1 MVKNYA
7 NLAHYDDLRYK
18 FRAGTTFTAMLTH
31 DEVYAFLKKKS
42 TLSHSGLTKESGLPT
57 GTLAKAMNGQRKL
70 TESHLRALEP
80 VLIQY
85 GIENY
90 RSRQAT
96 VLSIVNHKG
105 GVGKTTTT
113 INLGKGLTN
122 RNQSVLL
129 IDMDSQGNL
138 SQSLGIHNPQQ
149 QLLQALTQ
157 SMAMPVLTLSDA
169 YHVVPSDLEL
179 SKAEAEL
186 IKTPSGVLR
195 FRNALSP
202 LLAKYDYILIDCP
215 PSLNI
220 YTYSA
225 LVASTA
231 ALVVLEPEASAV
243 KGMYNLLELIRDIQE
258 SFNPRLKV
266 EGIVMAQVN
275 PQLVLHRELMG
286 KVRDDLKGQPFFKTE
301 IRQNVAIAE
310 SQYVGKTIFDY
321 KLNSTGATDYQS
333 LADEVL
339 ANYPA

>member
-1 MVKNYA
+1 
-7 NLAHYDDLRYK
+7 
-18 FRAGTTFTAMLTH
+18 MLTH
-31 DEVYAFLKKKS
+31 EEVYAFLKKKS

-57 GTLAKAMNGQRKL
+57 GTLAKAMNGQRRL
-70 TESHLRALEP
+70 TESHLKALEP
-80 VLIQY
+80 ILLQY
-85 GIENY
+85 GIDDF
-90 RSRQAT
+90 RIRRAT
-96 VLSIVNHKG
+96 VLSVVNHKG

-113 INLGKGLTN
+113 INLGKGLVN
-122 RNQSVLL
+122 RQQSVLL

-138 SQSLGIHNPQQ
+138 SQSLGIHNPEE
-149 QLLQALTQ
+149 QLLQGLTQ
-157 SMAMPVLTLSDA
+157 GSPLPVIPLSTG
-169 YHVVPSDLEL
+169 YHLVPSDLEL
-179 SKAEAEL
+179 AKAEADL

-195 FRNALSP
+195 FRNVLAP
-202 LLAKYDYILIDCP
+202 LLVKYDYILIDCP

-225 LVASTA
+225 LVASSA

-243 KGMYNLLELIRDIQE
+243 KGMYNLLELIQDIRK
-258 SFNPRLKV
+258 SFNPKLKV

-321 KLNSTGATDYQS
+321 KPNSTGATDYQS
-333 LADEVL
+333 LADEVF
-339 ANYPA
+339 ANHPA

>member
-1 MVKNYA
+1 
-7 NLAHYDDLRYK
+7 
-18 FRAGTTFTAMLTH
+18 MLTH
-31 DEVYAFLKKKS
+31 EEVYAFLKKKS

-70 TESHLRALEP
+70 TESHLKALEP

-85 GIENY
+85 GIDDFRN
-90 RSRQAT
+90 RRAT

-113 INLGKGLTN
+113 INLGKGLVN
-122 RNQSVLL
+122 RQQSVLL

-138 SQSLGIHNPQQ
+138 SQSLGIHNPEQ

-157 SMAMPVLTLSDA
+157 GSPLPVISLSA
-169 YHVVPSDLEL
+169 GYHMVPSDLEL
-179 SKAEAEL
+179 AKAEAEL

-195 FRNALSP
+195 FRNALAP
-202 LLAKYDYILIDCP
+202 LLVKYDYILIDCP

-220 YTYSA
+220 FTYSA
-225 LVASTA
+225 LVASSA

-243 KGMYNLLELIRDIQE
+243 KGMYNLLELIQDIKD
-258 SFNPRLKV
+258 SFNPKLKV

-321 KLNSTGATDYQS
+321 KPNSMGATDYQS
-333 LADEVL
+333 LADEVF
-339 ANYPA
+339 AKHPA

>member
-1 MVKNYA
+1 MI
-7 NLAHYDDLRYK
+7 
-18 FRAGTTFTAMLTH
+18 TH
-31 DEVYAFLKKKS
+31 EEVYAFLKKKS

-70 TESHLRALEP
+70 TESHLKALEP
-80 VLIQY
+80 ILLQY
-85 GIENY
+85 GIDNF
-90 RSRQAT
+90 RNRQAT

-113 INLGKGLTN
+113 INLGKGLVN
-122 RNQSVLL
+122 HQQSILL

-138 SQSLGIHNPQQ
+138 SQSLGIHNPEQ

-157 SMAMPVLTLSDA
+157 GSPLPVISLSEG
-169 YHVVPSDLEL
+169 YHIVPSDLEL
-179 SKAEAEL
+179 AKAEAEL

-195 FRNALSP
+195 FRNVLAP
-202 LLAKYDYILIDCP
+202 LLVKYDYILIDCP

-225 LVASTA
+225 LVASSA

-243 KGMYNLLELIRDIQE
+243 KGMYNLLELIQDIRE
-258 SFNPRLKV
+258 SFNPKLKV

-286 KVRDDLKGQPFFKTE
+286 KVRDNLKGQPFFKTE

-321 KLNSTGATDYQS
+321 KPNSIGATDYQS
-333 LADEVL
+333 LADEVF
-339 ANYPA
+339 ANHSA

>member
-1 MVKNYA
+1 
-7 NLAHYDDLRYK
+7 
-18 FRAGTTFTAMLTH
+18 MLTH
-31 DEVYAFLKKKS
+31 DEVYAFLKKKL
-42 TLSHSGLTKESGLPT
+42 TLSHSGLNKESGLPT

-70 TESHLRALEP
+70 TESHLKALEP
-80 VLIQY
+80 ILVQY
-85 GIENY
+85 GIDNF
-90 RSRQAT
+90 RKRRAT
-96 VLSIVNHKG
+96 VLAIVNHKG
-105 GVGKTTTT
+105 GVGKTTTA
-113 INLGKGLTN
+113 INLGKGLVN
-122 RNQSVLL
+122 RNQSVLM

-138 SQSLGIHNPQQ
+138 SQSLGIYNPEQ
-149 QLLQALTQ
+149 QLLGSLVNG
-157 SMAMPVLTLSDA
+157 SPLPVLPLSDT

-195 FRNALSP
+195 FRNVLSP
-202 LLAKYDYILIDCP
+202 LLPKYDFILIDCP

-220 YTYSA
+220 FTYSA

-243 KGMYNLLELIRDIQE
+243 KGMYNLLELIYDIQE

-275 PQLVLHRELMG
+275 TQLVLHRELMS

-301 IRQNVAIAE
+301 IRQNIAIAE

-321 KLNSTGATDYQS
+321 KPNSPGAVDYQS
-333 LADEVL
+333 LSDEVL
-339 ANYPA
+339 ANHPA

>member
-1 MVKNYA
+1 MI
-7 NLAHYDDLRYK
+7 
-18 FRAGTTFTAMLTH
+18 TH
-31 DEVYAFLKKKS
+31 EEVYAFLKKKS
-42 TLSHSGLTKESGLPT
+42 TVSHSGLTKESGLPT

-70 TESHLRALEP
+70 TESHLKALEP
-80 VLIQY
+80 ILLQY
-85 GIENY
+85 GIDNF
-90 RSRQAT
+90 RNRQAT

-113 INLGKGLTN
+113 INLGKGLVN
-122 RNQSVLL
+122 HQQSILL

-138 SQSLGIHNPQQ
+138 SQSLGIHNPEQ

-157 SMAMPVLTLSDA
+157 GSPLPVISLSEG
-169 YHVVPSDLEL
+169 YHIVPSDLEL
-179 SKAEAEL
+179 AKAEAEL

-195 FRNALSP
+195 FRNVLAP
-202 LLAKYDYILIDCP
+202 LLVKYDYILIDCP

-225 LVASTA
+225 LVASSA

-243 KGMYNLLELIRDIQE
+243 KGMYNLLELIQDIRE
-258 SFNPRLKV
+258 SFNPKLKV

-286 KVRDDLKGQPFFKTE
+286 KVRDNLKGQPFFKTE

-321 KLNSTGATDYQS
+321 KPNSIGATDYQS
-333 LADEVL
+333 LADEVF
-339 ANYPA
+339 ANHSA

>member
-1 MVKNYA
+1 
-7 NLAHYDDLRYK
+7 
-18 FRAGTTFTAMLTH
+18 MLTH
-31 DEVYAFLKKKS
+31 EEVYAFLKRKS

-70 TESHLRALEP
+70 TESHLKALEP
-80 VLIQY
+80 ILLQY
-85 GIENY
+85 GIDDFRN
-90 RSRQAT
+90 RRAT

-113 INLGKGLTN
+113 INLGKGLAN
-122 RNQSVLL
+122 RQQSVLL
-129 IDMDSQGNL
+129 VDMDSQGNL
-138 SQSLGIHNPQQ
+138 SQSLGIHNPEQ
-149 QLLQALTQ
+149 QLMQALTQ
-157 SMAMPVLTLSDA
+157 GSPLPIVSLSSN
-169 YHVVPSDLEL
+169 YHMVPSDLEL
-179 SKAEAEL
+179 AKAEAEL

-195 FRNALSP
+195 FRNALAP
-202 LLAKYDYILIDCP
+202 LLMKYDYILVDCP

-225 LVASTA
+225 LVASSA

-243 KGMYNLLELIRDIQE
+243 KGMYNLLELIQDIKE
-258 SFNPRLKV
+258 SFNPKLKV

-286 KVRDDLKGQPFFKTE
+286 KVRDDLKGQPFYKTE

-321 KLNSTGATDYQS
+321 KPNSMGAVDYQS
-333 LADEVL
+333 LADEVFANHL
-339 ANYPA
+339 A